1 MTNTVP
7 KRQRTSQDI
16 SRRDLEV
23 MMSTAAAYSRRLS
36 RSFKLSRAEEEDAGQ
51 DILIILLER
60 WHYFDDHR
68 GSNIGFAIRIA
79 RQAVQVIAG
88 RIVADRDIKTVG
100 FDDLQDTG
108 EPSAEREA
116 LSVSETLADA
126 TVPGEEAILEG
137 LSVGRFL
144 DVLPPDFATV
154 AQSIR
159 EQDGDLAEAQRV
171 TGLSTTEFYR
181 RLRELR
187 YRLVCLE
194 LAPRQWLPRS

>member
-1 MTNTVP
+1 MTNTAP
-7 KRQRTSQDI
+7 KPRLAAQAI
-16 SRRDLEV
+16 SERDLDV
-23 MMSTAAAYSRRLS
+23 MMSTATAYSRRLS
-36 RSFKLSRAEEEDAGQ
+36 RSFKLSGAEEEDAAQ
-51 DILIILLER
+51 DILVILLER
-60 WHYFDDHR
+60 WHYFDDRR

-88 RIVADRDIKTVG
+88 RIVADRDIRTVG

-108 EPSAEREA
+108 DPSAEREA
-116 LSVSETLADA
+116 LSISETLADPA
-126 TVPGEEAILEG
+126 APNEDVILEG
-137 LSVGRFL
+137 VSVRRFL
-144 DVLPPDFATV
+144 DVLPPDFATL

-171 TGLSTTEFYR
+171 TELSTSEFYR